1 MANSQTSINDQQES
15 QPFETDFENLLLAHR
30 LISEIRKNPSQI
42 SLTVTG
48 NGLMEL
54 IRAIRTVLLKEVEQE
69 KANSSYQDELITK
82 KEVMDNLHISQT
94 TLWLWEKKKY
104 LVPVK
109 IGRRVFYKRRDI
121 EKLKEGK

>member
-15 QPFETDFENLLLAHR
+15 QPFETDIENLLLAHR
-30 LISEIRKNPSQI
+30 LISEIRKNPSHI

-82 KEVMDNLHISQT
+82 KEVMDNLHISPT

>member
-15 QPFETDFENLLLAHR
+15 QPFETDIENLLLAHR

-82 KEVMDNLHISQT
+82 KEVMDNLHISPT
-94 TLWLWEKKKY
+94 ILSLWEKKKY

>member
-82 KEVMDNLHISQT
+82 KEVMDNLHISPT

-104 LVPVK
+104 LVPVT

>member
-15 QPFETDFENLLLAHR
+15 QPFETDIENLLLAHR

-82 KEVMDNLHISQT
+82 KEVMDNLHISPT

-109 IGRRVFYKRRDI
+109 TGRRVFYKRRDI

>member
-82 KEVMDNLHISQT
+82 K
-94 TLWLWEKKKY
+94 
-104 LVPVK
+104 
-109 IGRRVFYKRRDI
+109 
-121 EKLKEGK
+121 

>member
-82 KEVMDNLHISQT
+82 KEVMDNLHISPA

>member
-69 KANSSYQDELITK
+69 KTNSSYQDELITK
-82 KEVMDNLHISQT
+82 KEVMDNLHISPT
-94 TLWLWEKKKY
+94 TLGLWEKKKY